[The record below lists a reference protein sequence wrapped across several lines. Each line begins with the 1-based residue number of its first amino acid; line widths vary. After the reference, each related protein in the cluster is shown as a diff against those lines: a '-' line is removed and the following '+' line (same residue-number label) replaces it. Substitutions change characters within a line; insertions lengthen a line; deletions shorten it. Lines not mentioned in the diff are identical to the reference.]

1 MLSLDCGEGQAARL
15 SHQPLKSG
23 EIPAGSELG
32 NAKSADFLGPAGSG
46 SASGEWRVAPAP
58 APAALTRPAQSESR
72 EKKAG
77 DASINAAF
85 CSVAQVAVVAQWARR
100 SSGRIIDNR

>member
-46 SASGEWRVAPAP
+46 SASGEWRVAPA
-58 APAALTRPAQSESR
+58 ALTRPAQSESR
-72 EKKAG
+72 EKRQATRRE
-77 DASINAAF
+77 IL
-85 CSVAQVAVVAQWARR
+85 CSLVWRRWREWGAVDEAQLRD
-100 SSGRIIDNR
+100 G

>member
-1 MLSLDCGEGQAARL
+1 VLSLDCGEGQAARL

-32 NAKSADFLGPAGSG
+32 NAKSADFFGRSRFELR
-46 SASGEWRVAPAP
+46 RVAP

>member
-46 SASGEWRVAPAP
+46 SASGEWRVASGASCPH
-58 APAALTRPAQSESR
+58 AAGSVGVAG
-72 EKKAG
+72 KKTG
-77 DASINAAF
+77 DASRNAVL
-85 CSVAQVAVVAQWARR
+85 CNVAQVAVVAQWARR
-100 SSGRIIDNR
+100 SPGMDNR